1 MGDEGRDSNASG
13 DNTNN
18 DKLEINFGFPILDV
32 TPNLN
37 MKNIPPSILP
47 HFHGLVTEDPD
58 SFLFEFDILC
68 RSYNYINDAQK

>member
-1 MGDEGRDSNASG
+1 MGDEERASNASG

-18 DKLEINFGFPILDV
+18 EDIEISFGFPNLYI

-47 HFHGLVTEDPD
+47 HFHGLVTEDPY